1 MENQVRVGD
10 VRSIWQFLFSRMLI
24 LYGVKHILQWDAIEC
39 KLSKGMQGTYIENT
53 TEWADIENNILGLI

>member
-1 MENQVRVGD
+1 
-10 VRSIWQFLFSRMLI
+10 MLI